1 MADHIRIEF
10 ERVGQTVEALKAAS
24 VQIRAELDQLDA
36 RLAVM
41 ESGWQGE
48 AREAYSVARARW
60 ETQMRQMQATLD
72 AYSQVLL
79 ATGSAIADA
88 ESKLAK
94 SF

>member
-10 ERVGQTVEALKAAS
+10 ERVGQTVEALKTAS
-24 VQIRAELDQLDA
+24 TQIRAELDQLDA

-41 ESGWQGE
+41 ERGWQGD

-60 ETQMRQMQATLD
+60 ETQMREMQATLD
-72 AYSQVLL
+72 AYSEVLL

-88 ESKLAK
+88 ESALAT